1 MSQLTDMIFR
11 MVLIAACIA
20 AVFGQESINV
30 HYGMNVG
37 MHAGIALLISFGI
50 LASCAIG
57 VNVVTRMCSKKL
69 GMH

>member
-1 MSQLTDMIFR
+1 MAGVTDAIFR
-11 MVLIAACIA
+11 VMLLAACLV

-57 VNVVTRMCSKKL
+57 VNVITRVCSKKL

>member
-1 MSQLTDMIFR
+1 MASVADFLLRLVM
-11 MVLIAACIA
+11 IAACIVA
-20 AVFGQESINV
+20 ALGQESINV

-37 MHAGIALLISFGI
+37 MHAGVSLLICFGI

-57 VNVVTRMCSKKL
+57 VNVLTRMCSKKL